1 MISLCWFLNKYYE
14 QQISGKLPFSLFCP
28 ISASA
33 LSDNLYSIRIGA
45 NTSALPQQQDFP
57 NVKIRFNNT
66 SERSKSQVQWLPCL
80 ALFRTRNGSTWG
92 NMNVQSYEGG
102 IPSQVKKIT

>member
-66 SERSKSQVQWLPCL
+66 SERSKSSPMV
-80 ALFRTRNGSTWG
+80 ALFGPVSDKEWDDMG
-92 NMNVQSYEGG
+92 
-102 IPSQVKKIT
+102 